1 MVNALPSGW
10 LPDRPATWT
19 DVGMVGLGSLM
30 AVSQLL
36 IADSVAWGWV
46 VGGFLVTGL
55 AAGPVASTSSGG
67 RFGDWFRSIG
77 VGGRAALIVAYAVL
91 VGAIFAT
98 VAVPLDAVAGVVAGS
113 IVALVGYGVAHV
125 VASDTIDGWRPQ
137 REP

>member
-1 MVNALPSGW
+1 
-10 LPDRPATWT
+10 
-19 DVGMVGLGSLM
+19 M

-36 IADSVAWGWV
+36 VADSVAWGWV
-46 VGGFLVTGL
+46 VGSFLVTGL
-55 AAGPVASTSSGG
+55 AVGPVASTSYGG

-77 VGGRAALIVAYAVL
+77 VGGRGALIVAYAAL

-113 IVALVGYGVAHV
+113 TVAVIGYGAAHV
-125 VASDTIDGWRPQ
+125 AASDSIDGWRPQ